1 MMTSD
6 ETFAGMR
13 LQSPVGWL
21 AERARL
27 TPDAEAVVDAYR
39 RASYAQLLERVMRVA
54 GTLEAR
60 GVRAADVV
68 AYQLQNS
75 IDALAVALGVGWTG
89 ATLCPIPPIYR
100 EREIAFILDEV
111 QPRAFVTHRA
121 YGGRPYGKEAR
132 DLCLPRSIDVLLAEA
147 EADDEES
154 IFGASTPARP
164 GEPANRSLNARSV
177 ILFTSGTTAIPKG
190 VLHTDRNL
198 MIDCATLA
206 ANEQLSARDVLLVAS
221 TITHVSGLLY
231 AQYLPLMLG
240 CKLCLIDQWSAQAGA
255 SMIEREGCTWTGG
268 ATPFLQS
275 LVWDPA
281 ARQHDLSSLRIF
293 RCGGAEVPPTLIEAA
308 DAAGIHAYRSY
319 GCSEHPTVS
328 GIAGADLQRRAHTDG
343 RIHAHLEVRIVD
355 PDAPTRDVAAGTV
368 GEILT
373 RGPDQSAGYLRPEHN
388 AEVCGDGWFRT
399 GDLGR
404 IEADGY
410 LVIAGRLKDI
420 IIRKGENLSA
430 KEIEDLVIQH
440 PAVEEVA
447 VIGVHDSERGERA
460 CAVVRLSQD
469 ATLSLVELSRFLD
482 RFGMARQKYPEQ
494 IEIVEE
500 FPRTA
505 AGKIK
510 KAELRARYARAT

>member
-6 ETFAGMR
+6 ETFAGLR

-27 TPDAEAVVDAYR
+27 TPDAEAVVDAYG
-39 RASYAQLLERVMRVA
+39 RASYAQLLERVMCVA
-54 GTLEAR
+54 GALEAR

-111 QPRAFVTHRA
+111 HPRAFVTHRA
-121 YGGRPYGKEAR
+121 YRGRPYGEEAR
-132 DLCLPRSIDVLLAEA
+132 NLCLPRSIDVLLAEP
-147 EADDEES
+147 DDENS
-154 IFGASTPARP
+154 ILGASTPARR
-164 GEPANRSLNARSV
+164 GEPVNRSLDARSV

-240 CKLCLIDQWSAQAGA
+240 CKLCLVDQWSAEAGA
-255 SMIEREGCTWTGG
+255 SMIAREGCTWTGG

-275 LVWDPA
+275 LVWDPVA
-281 ARQHDLSSLRIF
+281 KEHDLSSLRIF
-293 RCGGAEVPPTLIEAA
+293 RCGGAEVPPTLIEVA
-308 DAAGIHAYRSY
+308 DGAGIHAYRSY

-328 GIAGADLQRRAHTDG
+328 GIAGADLKRRAHTDG
-343 RIHAHLEVRIVD
+343 RIHAHVEVRIAD
-355 PDAPTRDVAAGTV
+355 PEQPSRDMPAGTV

-373 RGPDQSAGYLRPEHN
+373 RGPDRSAGYLRPEHN
-388 AEVCGDGWFRT
+388 DEACGEDGWFRT

-410 LVIAGRLKDI
+410 LVIAGRRKDI

-440 PAVEEVA
+440 PAVEVVA
-447 VIGVHDSERGERA
+447 VIGAHDSERGERA
-460 CAVVRLSQD
+460 CAVVRLSQG
-469 ATLSLVELSRFLD
+469 ATLSLVELSRSLD

-510 KAELRARYARAT
+510 KAELRARYSRAT

>member
-1 MMTSD
+1 MTTD
-6 ETFAGMR
+6 ETFAGFR
-13 LQSPVGWL
+13 LQSPASWL
-21 AERARL
+21 AERTKL
-27 TPDAEAVVDAYR
+27 TPDSEAVVDTYER
-39 RASYAQLLERVMRVA
+39 ITYAQLLDRVIRVA
-54 GTLEAR
+54 GTLRGR
-60 GVRAADVV
+60 GVGAADVV
-68 AYQLQNS
+68 AYQLPNTV
-75 IDALAVALGVGWTG
+75 DALAVALGVGWTG

-111 QPRAFVTHRA
+111 RPRAFVTLCAQRGRS
-121 YGGRPYGKEAR
+121 YGEEAR
-132 DLCLPRSIDVLLAEA
+132 GLCLPRSIDVLLAAREGKN
-147 EADDEES
+147 S
-154 IFGASTPARP
+154 IFGADTSARP
-164 GEPANRSLNARSV
+164 NEPVHRSIDARSV

-190 VLHTDRNL
+190 VIHTDRNL

-206 ANEQLSARDVLLVAS
+206 AYEQLGARDVLLVAT
-221 TITHVSGLLY
+221 TITHVSGVIY

-240 CKLCLIDQWSAQAGA
+240 CKLCLIDQWSAEAGA
-255 SMIEREGCTWTGG
+255 TMIEREGCTWTGG

-281 ARQHDLSSLRIF
+281 AKHHDLSSLRIF

-308 DAAGIHAYRSY
+308 DRAGIHAYRSY

-343 RIHAHLEVRIVD
+343 KIHAHVELRIAD
-355 PDAPTRDVAAGTV
+355 PEEPSRDVPAGTV

-373 RGPDQSAGYLRPEHN
+373 RGPDSCAGYLRSAQN
-388 AEVCGDGWFRT
+388 AEGFAAGGWFRT

-404 IEADGY
+404 IEAGGY
-410 LVIAGRLKDI
+410 LVIAGRRKDI

-447 VIGVHDSERGERA
+447 VIGVRDHERGERA
-460 CAVVRLSQD
+460 CAVLRLRKGT
-469 ATLSLVELSRFLD
+469 TLTVADLSRFLD

-494 IEIVEE
+494 IEIVED

-510 KAELRARYARAT
+510 KAELRTRYSRTT